1 MKHRISPTIDC
12 VYKAILGAEENKNL
26 LLDFLNAVLAPPFPI
41 SDVEILNPYNEREFY
56 SDKLTIVDVKARDEQ
71 GTTYQIEI
79 QLAVFSYLPER
90 MLYTWSDIYQSQ
102 LQSGEPFSELRPVI
116 SIWMLTEN
124 LFPQSPACHHHFQIV
139 DQENQIRLSD
149 QCSIHLLELG
159 KWQYSEA
166 LNSEGQWLYFFKE
179 AENWRE
185 LPEIIN
191 TPEMRQAM
199 AVLER
204 FSEKE
209 ADYHLYQARQN
220 AIREEKT
227 RQKLLE
233 EALRREEEAVQDKEE
248 ALRREEEAVQDKEE
262 ALRREEG
269 AVQDKEE
276 AVQDKEEALR
286 RKEEAEAKEKHL
298 REILKKAGIDPD
310 V

>member
-1 MKHRISPTIDC
+1 MLKHLISPTLDC
-12 VYKAILGAEENKNL
+12 VFKSILGAVENKNL
-26 LLDFLNAVLAPPFPI
+26 LIDFLNGVPTPQSPI
-41 SDVEILNPYNEREFY
+41 SEVEILNPYNEREFY
-56 SDKLTIVDVKARDEQ
+56 SDKLTIVDVKARDENE
-71 GTTYQIEI
+71 TTYQIEI
-79 QLAVFSYLPER
+79 QLSVFSYLPER

-102 LQSGEPFSELRPVI
+102 IQSGEQFSELRPVI

-124 LFPQSPACHHHFQIV
+124 LFPQSPVCHHHFQIV

-166 LNSEGQWLYFFKE
+166 LNPEGQWLYFFKE

-233 EALRREEEAVQDKEE
+233 DALLREEEALRDKKE
-248 ALRREEEAVQDKEE
+248 ALR
-262 ALRREEG
+262 
-269 AVQDKEE
+269 DKEE
-276 AVQDKEEALR
+276 AVRDKEDVQNDR
-286 RKEEAEAKEKHL
+286 NRL
-298 REILKKAGIDPD
+298 RELLKKAGIDPD
-310 V
+310 E